1 MADNFVPIMT
11 HPEIEETD
19 TAPSVVPDPVATG
32 AVVSDSQPRLAG
44 AIGTNTLFGI
54 LAGGTQVATRL
65 VTVPIVIA
73 HLGLGGYGIW
83 SIIMTTAAYMRF
95 GTIGVK
101 SAFQKYVAEATGTG
115 DYLKASQL
123 LSTGCAALF
132 ALSVAGLIPIAFF
145 SRALAHSAGVPGE
158 FLGATSSSISV
169 LALIMVMSNVGAVF
183 EAILTGGHRIDV
195 ARRFGMGFTIAEAIT
210 IVALLHFGYGLLAM
224 ASVMGASELGFV
236 VCCALA
242 SRKVMPQIHVAVAN
256 IRTKVLPELF
266 RFAGSYQLVNLLQVL
281 YAAILPVTMLRAF
294 GVDDAGVYALC
305 VRLISPAQMILDSFL
320 LSILSGGSMVYAS
333 GAMDRMGNLL
343 HKSFK
348 VTMACALIPMSFIAC
363 FGATILFAWTGQNAP
378 QFRVALLLVSLAGV
392 FQAVSILGLVLYR
405 ISGSALL
412 DNIRQ
417 VMVIAT
423 LLSVTMFARRLGFVG
438 VLGGLAFAEML
449 GMLFM
454 IYAVAKTFH
463 LFRPATLLLDL
474 ARAIMATAGIIAVG
488 MAASWIPLPIAGARM
503 LATVRVGVIVLGCG
517 MALWPALLLS
527 GFATV
532 ADGKTALDAI
542 LPRRVR

>member
-1 MADNFVPIMT
+1 MT
-11 HPEIEETD
+11 ESEISETIA
-19 TAPSVVPDPVATG
+19 APG
-32 AVVSDSQPRLAG
+32 VVSAPVVADSPPRLA
-44 AIGTNTLFGI
+44 ASIGNNTLFGI

-95 GTIGVK
+95 GTVGVK

-145 SRALAHSAGVPGE
+145 SRVLAHAAGVPAE

-195 ARRFGMGFTIAEAIT
+195 ARRFGIGFTVAEAIT
-210 IVALLHFGYGLLAM
+210 IVTLLHFGYGLLAM

-236 VCCALA
+236 ACCALA
-242 SRKVMPQIHVAVAN
+242 SRRVMPQIRVAVAN
-256 IRTKVLPELF
+256 IKTKVLPELF

-294 GVDDAGVYALC
+294 GVDDAGIYALC
-305 VRLISPAQMILDSFL
+305 VRLISPAQMILDAFL

-417 VMVIAT
+417 VLVIAT
-423 LLSVTMFARRLGFVG
+423 LLSVTMFARRLGFFG
-438 VLGGLAFAEML
+438 VLGGLALAELL

-454 IYAVAKTFH
+454 IYAVARTFH
-463 LFRPATLLLDL
+463 LFRPSTLLLDL
-474 ARAIMATAGIIAVG
+474 ARAMTATVGIIAAG
-488 MAASWIPLPIAGARM
+488 MAASWIPLPIAGARL
-503 LATVRVGVIVLGCG
+503 LATVRIAVVVLGCG
-517 MALWPALLLS
+517 VALWPALRLS
-527 GFATV
+527 GFATA
-532 ADGKTALDAI
+532 ADGQTLLDVI
-542 LPRRVR
+542 LRRRAPSQAVEPA

>member
-1 MADNFVPIMT
+1 MT
-11 HPEIEETD
+11 ESEISETI
-19 TAPSVVPDPVATG
+19 AAAGVVPAPVVA
-32 AVVSDSQPRLAG
+32 DSPPRLA
-44 AIGTNTLFGI
+44 ASIGNNTLFGI

-95 GTIGVK
+95 GTVGVK

-145 SRALAHSAGVPGE
+145 SRVLAHAAGVPAE

-195 ARRFGMGFTIAEAIT
+195 ARRFGIGFTVAEAIT
-210 IVALLHFGYGLLAM
+210 IVTLLHFGYGLLAM

-236 VCCALA
+236 ACCALA
-242 SRKVMPQIHVAVAN
+242 SRRVMPQIRVAVAN
-256 IRTKVLPELF
+256 IKTKVLPELF

-294 GVDDAGVYALC
+294 GVDDAGIYALC
-305 VRLISPAQMILDSFL
+305 VRLISPAQMILDAFL

-417 VMVIAT
+417 VLVIAT
-423 LLSVTMFARRLGFVG
+423 LLSVTMFARRLGFFG
-438 VLGGLAFAEML
+438 VLGGLALAELL

-454 IYAVAKTFH
+454 IYAVARTFH
-463 LFRPATLLLDL
+463 LFRPSTLLLDL
-474 ARAIMATAGIIAVG
+474 ARAMTATVGIIAAG
-488 MAASWIPLPIAGARM
+488 MAASWIPLPIAGARL
-503 LATVRVGVIVLGCG
+503 LATVRIAVVVLGCG
-517 MALWPALLLS
+517 VALWPALRLS
-527 GFATV
+527 GFATA
-532 ADGKTALDAI
+532 ADGQTLLDVI
-542 LPRRVR
+542 LRRRAPSQAVEPA

>member
-1 MADNFVPIMT
+1 MT
-11 HPEIEETD
+11 ESEISETI
-19 TAPSVVPDPVATG
+19 AAAGVVPAPVVA
-32 AVVSDSQPRLAG
+32 DSPPRLA
-44 AIGTNTLFGI
+44 ASIGNNTLFGI

-95 GTIGVK
+95 GTVGVK

-145 SRALAHSAGVPGE
+145 SRVLAHAAGVPAE

-195 ARRFGMGFTIAEAIT
+195 ARRFGIGFTVAEAIT
-210 IVALLHFGYGLLAM
+210 IVTLLHFGYGLLAM

-236 VCCALA
+236 ACCALA
-242 SRKVMPQIHVAVAN
+242 SRRVMPQIRVAVAN
-256 IRTKVLPELF
+256 IKTKVLPELF

-294 GVDDAGVYALC
+294 GVDDAGIYALC
-305 VRLISPAQMILDSFL
+305 VRLISPAQMILDAFL

-417 VMVIAT
+417 VLVIAT
-423 LLSVTMFARRLGFVG
+423 LLSVTMFARRLGFFG
-438 VLGGLAFAEML
+438 VLGGLALAELL

-454 IYAVAKTFH
+454 IYAVARTFH
-463 LFRPATLLLDL
+463 LFRPSTLLLDL
-474 ARAIMATAGIIAVG
+474 ARAMTATMGIIAAG
-488 MAASWIPLPIAGARM
+488 MAASWIPLPIAGARL
-503 LATVRVGVIVLGCG
+503 LATVRIAVVVLGCG
-517 MALWPALLLS
+517 VALWPALRLS
-527 GFATV
+527 GFATA
-532 ADGKTALDAI
+532 ADGQTLLDVI
-542 LPRRVR
+542 LRRRAPSQAVEPA